1 MKTLSDKDKM
11 ENHSYK
17 RYLAIGLIVLI
28 VFLSLPNFCGAHEHS
43 DDSPSF
49 KYSKQANEHFED
61 NLVHQSHDNGHGHAH
76 EHGKGCGHSHE
87 PHHHEEEK
95 HHHEHHHEHQP
106 EIGKSEFSFFK
117 SINPNLFLISRSLIN
132 MASCYWFNFI
142 N

>member
-1 MKTLSDKDKM
+1 MKTLSDKDRM

-61 NLVHQSHDNGHGHAH
+61 NLVHQNHDNSHGHAH
-76 EHGKGCGHSHE
+76 EHGKGCNHGHAHE
-87 PHHHEEEK
+87 HHHEHHHHEEEE
-95 HHHEHHHEHQP
+95 HHHHEHQP
-106 EIGKSEFSFFK
+106 ELGKSKFSYFYFF
-117 SINPNLFLISRSLIN
+117 NLFFYS
-132 MASCYWFNFI
+132 
-142 N
+142 